1 MTKKHKKFCTSLN
14 YIEHFL
20 ILAFKIAGCI
30 PISAFTS
37 LIGIPIALTSSSI
50 GLKISEIAA
59 GIIKYKS
66 IIKKKRKKHD
76 TIVLLAIYKLNS
88 VEVLISKALIDSG
101 ISHDEFVLINNVLK
115 EYGETKEE
123 RYVWD
128 TLCLWWHNKTKYI
141 DNLKLKIKQCY
152 RIASSLEKIQKVQF
166 QKLQGQK
173 KKKKMLLSKCAA
185 CNSKKLSFIRQQEA
199 SPLLSSLRINTT
211 LNKNPLLGP
220 LLFWRY

>member
-1 MTKKHKKFCTSLN
+1 MTKKHKKVCTSLN

-30 PISAFTS
+30 PISTFTS

-76 TIVLLAIYKLNS
+76 KIVLLAIYKLNS

-115 EYGETKEE
+115 EYGKTKEE

-128 TLCLWWHNKTKYI
+128 TLCLWWHNKTKYV
-141 DNLKLKIKQCY
+141 DKLKLKIKQCY
-152 RIASSLEKIQKVQF
+152 RIASSLEKIQKVQL

-173 KKKKMLLSKCAA
+173 EKKKCFYQNVQRVIVKNQILS
-185 CNSKKLSFIRQQEA
+185 NNKKLVH
-199 SPLLSSLRINTT
+199 
-211 LNKNPLLGP
+211 
-220 LLFWRY
+220 Y